1 MSETPSQNRSK
12 TLQAGSR
19 LFRAVALDRAAV
31 DEAARTVTVAFSSEM
46 PYERYWGREI
56 LDHSPTSVR
65 LGRLAGGG
73 PLLMDHDARD
83 HVGVI
88 ESVEIGADRVGRAV
102 VRFGRSARAEE
113 VFRDVLDGIRRN
125 VSVGYII
132 HKAVLVESDGDI
144 DTYRV
149 TDWEPFEISLVAVPA
164 DPTVGVGR
172 AAEASPVIEIIEEKR
187 AMSQPPLNEQDLE
200 TRGAEAE
207 RRRVADLIAIGE
219 QFKRYGA
226 ERLAAEAIRA
236 GTSVDAFRAK
246 LMEHIATH
254 PMPTAEIG
262 LSDREARQFSLVRLL
277 NALANPED
285 RRAREAAAFEFECS
299 RAVADKMGRAPK
311 GVFVPYDVLKRD
323 LNVGTP
329 TAGGHLVATNLLA
342 QDFIELLRNA
352 MVLDR
357 LGVRMLTG
365 LVGNIAIPRQ
375 TGGAAAYWV
384 TEGGAPT
391 ESQQAFDQ
399 VAMSPKTVAAFTDLS
414 RKLLLQASIDVE
426 AFVRQD
432 LATTLGL
439 ELERAA
445 INGAGAGAEPRGVL
459 NTTGIGDVA
468 GGANGAA
475 PTWAHIVE
483 LETDVAVANA
493 AVGNLAYL
501 SNAKVRGKLKQTEKA
516 TGTAQFVWEKGAQPG
531 EGEMNGYLAAM
542 TNAVPSN
549 LTKGTSTG
557 VCSAILF
564 GNWADLVIGLW
575 GGLDVLVN
583 PYILSGTGAVR
594 VEVYQDADIALRH
607 PESFSAMKDAL
618 TS

>member
-1 MSETPSQNRSK
+1 MSKTMSQSRSK
-12 TLQAGSR
+12 TLQAGSK
-19 LFRAVALDRAAV
+19 LFRAVALDRAAM
-31 DEAARTVTVAFSSEM
+31 DPEARTVTVAFSSET
-46 PYERYWGREI
+46 PYERVWGREI
-56 LDHSPTSVR
+56 LDHSPQSVR
-65 LGRLAGGG
+65 LGRLAAGG

-88 ESVEIGADRVGRAV
+88 ESVEIGPDRVGRAV

-132 HKAVLVESDGDI
+132 HRAVLIESDGGI

-172 AAEASPVIEIIEEKR
+172 AAEASPVIEVIEEKR
-187 AMSQPPLNEQDLE
+187 AMSQLNEQEIE
-200 TRGAEAE
+200 TRGMEAE
-207 RRRVADLIAIGE
+207 RKRVADLIAIGE

-226 ERLAAEAIRA
+226 DRLVSEAIRA
-236 GTSVDAFRAK
+236 GTSVEAFRAK
-246 LMEHIATH
+246 LMEHIATQ

-262 LSDREARQFSLVRLL
+262 LSDREARQYSLVRLL

-299 RAVADKMGRAPK
+299 RAASDKLGRAPK
-311 GVFVPYDVLKRD
+311 GVFVPYDVLKRG

-352 MVLDR
+352 MVLDS

-365 LVGNIAIPRQ
+365 LVGNIAIPSQ
-375 TGGAAAYWV
+375 TGGATAYWV
-384 TEGGAPT
+384 TEGAAPT

-445 INGAGAGAEPRGVL
+445 INGSGSGAEPRGVL

-516 TGTAQFVWEKGAQPG
+516 TGTAQFVWEKGARPG
-531 EGEMNGYLAAM
+531 EGEMNGYRAAM

-549 LTKGTSTG
+549 LNKGTSTG

-583 PYILSGTGAVR
+583 PYILSGTGSVR